1 MCAGLWERQPREGPR
16 QVKGRQ
22 RTQKAREGSAGEGGQ
37 WEADS
42 GKAREAGTKPGL
54 QGEARP
60 TEREG
65 GRQGRPAEAL
75 SPSSAGFS
83 V

>member
-1 MCAGLWERQPREGPR
+1 MCARLWEKKPREGHR
-16 QVKGRQ
+16 QVKGRE

-42 GKAREAGTKPGL
+42 GKARDAGTKPGL

-65 GRQGRPAEAL
+65 GRQGQLTEAL